1 MIQLKPSP
9 STNFTCPECGS
20 TNAVLTNVI
29 VESVHILGDCKCPAC
44 GLDFYQVFPI
54 GHTVDAVLSIGKA
67 NGMLYQPDTHPTWLS
82 ESVLKA
88 HRGMRKEVVS
98 IRKIVYK
105 KCENVVILN
114 TLDFLYGHTLLK
126 LYNALYHLDH
136 QKDLGLILIIPKMFE
151 WLIPQGCAEAWVV
164 DLKLSELAYGYESI
178 QNFVSQEFD
187 RFQKIYL
194 SKAYSHPDFTN
205 VDITRLTKV
214 KPFDLATFSQQKPTI
229 TFVLRED
236 RLWFRSLPD
245 YWLYRV
251 FRKLKTLSWGRRI
264 LSTRQ
269 NQLIKKT
276 ILEIRK
282 KLPEANVYVVG
293 LGTTGNFKGFA
304 IDQRKTQ
311 VDPAVETLWCNIYSQ
326 SHVVVGVHG
335 SNMLL
340 PTALAAGCVEIL
352 PEDRFSNIIQDIS
365 VRYASR
371 LQLFFYRF
379 VDQFS
384 NPKAVANKVVAMVL
398 DYDLYHK
405 NMCCNIYQDTLRSEP
420 TKEPEM
426 TIMRHR
432 DDARH

>member
-1 MIQLKPSP
+1 MIQLKPLP
-9 STNFTCPECGS
+9 GTNFICPECGS
-20 TNAVLTNVI
+20 KNSVLTKVI
-29 VESVHILGDCKCPAC
+29 VESIHILGDCTCSVC
-44 GLDFYQVFPI
+44 GLNFYQVLPI
-54 GHTVDAVLSIGKA
+54 GHTVDDVLSIGKT
-67 NGMLYQPDTHPTWLS
+67 NGRLYQPESHPSWLS
-82 ESVLKA
+82 DSVMKA
-88 HRGMRKEVVS
+88 HLGMRKDPVG
-98 IRKIVYK
+98 IRKITYK

-136 QKDLGLILIIPKMFE
+136 QKDLGLIIIIPKMFE
-151 WLIPQGCAEAWVV
+151 WLIPEGCAEAWVV
-164 DLKLSELAYGYESI
+164 DLKLSDLAYGYESI
-178 QNFVSQEFD
+178 QKFVSQEFE

-205 VDITRLTKV
+205 VDVTRLTKV

-236 RLWFRSLPD
+236 RLWFGSLAD
-245 YWLYRV
+245 YWLYRAC
-251 FRKLKTLSWGRRI
+251 RKLKTLSWGRRI
-264 LSTRQ
+264 LSKRQ
-269 NQLIKKT
+269 NQLIKGT

-293 LGTTGNFKGFA
+293 LGSTGNFKGFA
-304 IDQRKTQ
+304 IDQRKIE
-311 VDPAVETLWCNIYSQ
+311 VDPAVETLWCKIYSQ

-352 PEDRFSNIIQDIS
+352 PEDRYGNIIQDIA
-365 VRYASR
+365 VRYADR

-379 VDQFS
+379 VDQYAG
-384 NPKAVANKVVAMVL
+384 PKSVASKVTAMIQ

-405 NMCCNIYQDTLRSEP
+405 NMCRNLYQETLRSEP
-420 TKEPEM
+420 PKEPAM
-426 TIMRHR
+426 TILRHR
-432 DDARH
+432 DDAHH

>member
-9 STNFTCPECGS
+9 GTNFICPECGS
-20 TNAVLTNVI
+20 KNSVLTKVI
-29 VESVHILGDCKCPAC
+29 VESIHILGDCTCSVC
-44 GLDFYQVFPI
+44 DLNFYQVLPI
-54 GHTVDAVLSIGKA
+54 GHTVDDVLSIGKT
-67 NGMLYQPDTHPTWLS
+67 NGRLYQPESHPSWLS
-82 ESVLKA
+82 DSVMKA
-88 HRGMRKEVVS
+88 HLGMRKDPVG
-98 IRKIVYK
+98 IRKITYK

-136 QKDLGLILIIPKMFE
+136 QKDLGLIIIIPKMFE
-151 WLIPQGCAEAWVV
+151 WLIPEGCAEAWVV
-164 DLKLSELAYGYESI
+164 DLKLSDLAYGYESI
-178 QNFVSQEFD
+178 QKFVSQEFE

-205 VDITRLTKV
+205 VDVTRLTKV

-236 RLWFRSLPD
+236 RLWFGSLAD
-245 YWLYRV
+245 YWLYRAC
-251 FRKLKTLSWGRRI
+251 RKLKTLSWGRRI
-264 LSTRQ
+264 LSKRQ
-269 NQLIKKT
+269 NQLIKRT

-293 LGTTGNFKGFA
+293 LGSTGNFKGFA
-304 IDQRKTQ
+304 VDQRKIE
-311 VDPAVETLWCNIYSQ
+311 VDPAVETLWCKIYSQ

-352 PEDRFSNIIQDIS
+352 PEDRYGNIIQDIS
-365 VRYASR
+365 VRYADR

-379 VDQFS
+379 VDQYAG
-384 NPKAVANKVVAMVL
+384 PKSVSSKVTAMIQ

-405 NMCCNIYQDTLRSEP
+405 NMCRNLYQETLRSEP
-420 TKEPEM
+420 PKEPAM
-426 TIMRHR
+426 TILRHR
-432 DDARH
+432 DDAHH